1 MLCHGFLS
9 GDVVASART
18 TVMIPGARANSLS
31 FLLVSFVWLVLSPFW
46 ERCWLWCWRW
56 NLLHLLRRL
65 SLRLLRLRPVLL
77 CRRSGP
83 IRLHGLLTAWRRP
96 AWPVV
101 SRRRRSRTRLRH
113 YVGWRRILP
122 LGVSVGRR
130 RTRPCDLRRPPA
142 ILAPAGVRGRL
153 ILPIVDH
160 GRWSGVGL
168 LHYVGRRRTRPCDLR
183 RRPAILAPPGVRG
196 RLILP
201 IVDHGRWSGVGLR
214 HSGGRRRTRP
224 CDLRRPPAIL
234 ASAGVRGRL
243 ILPIVDHGRW
253 SGAGLLLYVG
263 RRRTRPC
270 DLRRPPAILAPAGVR
285 GRLIL
290 PIVDHGR
297 WSGVGLLHY
306 VGRRRTRPCDL
317 RRPSAILAPA
327 GVRGRLILPIVDHG
341 RWSGVGLLHYVG
353 RRSGV
358 RLPLCI
364 WRLRVRRAGP
374 PGGGIHLAHT
384 LLWSGANR
392 RLNA

>member
-1 MLCHGFLS
+1 
-9 GDVVASART
+9 
-18 TVMIPGARANSLS
+18 MIPGARANSLS

-168 LHYVGRRRTRPCDLR
+168 LHYVGRR
-183 RRPAILAPPGVRG
+183 
-196 RLILP
+196 
-201 IVDHGRWSGVGLR
+201 
-214 HSGGRRRTRP
+214 
-224 CDLRRPPAIL
+224 
-234 ASAGVRGRL
+234 
-243 ILPIVDHGRW
+243 
-253 SGAGLLLYVG
+253 
-263 RRRTRPC
+263 
-270 DLRRPPAILAPAGVR
+270 
-285 GRLIL
+285 
-290 PIVDHGR
+290 
-297 WSGVGLLHY
+297 
-306 VGRRRTRPCDL
+306 
-317 RRPSAILAPA
+317 
-327 GVRGRLILPIVDHG
+327 
-341 RWSGVGLLHYVG
+341 
-353 RRSGV
+353 SGV

-392 RLNA
+392 RLNALDLAHVDDVNRRTPGRRILAHLLDGRCWKRTAGIPIQFGLLPVEGRCCRRGSGARYHWPAQHADGRPRRA

>member
-1 MLCHGFLS
+1 MLCHGFPS

-31 FLLVSFVWLVLSPFW
+31 FLLVSFVWRVLSPFW

-77 CRRSGP
+77 CRRRGP

-96 AWPVV
+96 GWPVV
-101 SRRRRSRTRLRH
+101 SRRRRSRTRLGH
-113 YVGWRRILP
+113 YVGGRGFLP

-183 RRPAILAPPGVRG
+183 R
-196 RLILP
+196 
-201 IVDHGRWSGVGLR
+201 
-214 HSGGRRRTRP
+214 
-224 CDLRRPPAIL
+224 PPAIL
-234 ASAGVRGRL
+234 AS
-243 ILPIVDHGRW
+243 
-253 SGAGLLLYVG
+253 
-263 RRRTRPC
+263 
-270 DLRRPPAILAPAGVR
+270 AGVR

-317 RRPSAILAPA
+317 RRPPAILAPA

-392 RLNA
+392 RLNALDLAHVDDVNRRTPGRRILAHLRDGRCWKRTAGIPIQFGLLPVEGRCCRRGSGARYHWPAQHADGRPRRA